1 MTGWRCGGQS
11 LHPAEGDRR
20 GNSPPH
26 GPQRLAI
33 AALDD
38 EGSDDPHDQRRF
50 EALAETDDERGQ
62 HERSLDS
69 AGIGS
74 PHHPHLDQR
83 RQLPGHVERVVAI
96 DEYAGLSCADHRYA
110 RPDRDPLTG
119 EKGVGRSGCPD
130 RRDLTSHPTGT
141 VSRVSIAARS
151 AAGGIHRRDRAAERI
166 ALGIAEKHWEPFCRI
181 VGGDVLE
188 VASLV
193 VGLGGTEAEM
203 VGEERRPQAPGAQHP
218 AGNRPTCSGGSA
230 PW

>member
-1 MTGWRCGGQS
+1 MEGNRSTR
-11 LHPAEGDRR
+11 AEGDRR

-69 AGIGS
+69 ADIGS

-130 RRDLTSHPTGT
+130 RRDLDVASDWNGIEGVDRRP
-141 VSRVSIAARS
+141 VSS
-151 AAGGIHRRDRAAERI
+151 GGIHRRDRAAERI
-166 ALGIAEKHWEPFCRI
+166 ALGIAEKHCEPFCRV

-218 AGNRPTCSGGSA
+218 AGNRPTRSGGSA